1 MTNNAESDVRIVGKH
16 AVLTDGTTWPLPDL
30 DDDGLG
36 WRLTYGVA
44 LSSAETARVASII
57 SAYNY
62 LLMETN
68 AKRRTQVVRD
78 LRVAVEQHYS
88 PGLPTQ
94 PTDAPDASEAAH
106 G

>member
-36 WRLTYGVA
+36 WRLTCGMA

-88 PGLPTQ
+88 PGL
-94 PTDAPDASEAAH
+94 AADR
-106 G
+106 